1 MSRIPL
7 RSVLLFVAC
16 VILPL
21 LIGAIGSLITYPDV
35 TGWFAGLSKPWFS
48 PPNWVFGPVWTILY
62 ILMGISLWLVIR
74 NGWEEKHIRKALAL
88 FGLQLA
94 VNLLWSLLFFG
105 LQSPLGGLID
115 ILVLLALIIGTILS
129 FRNISL
135 PASYLLIPYLCW
147 VCFATLVNAA
157 IVILN

>member
-1 MSRIPL
+1 MDDSLYPHGYLTLVSHQKWLGREAHQESYG
-7 RSVLLFVAC
+7 SVWSSA
-16 VILPL
+16 
-21 LIGAIGSLITYPDV
+21 GAN
-35 TGWFAGLSKPWFS
+35 F
-48 PPNWVFGPVWTILY
+48 
-62 ILMGISLWLVIR
+62 
-74 NGWEEKHIRKALAL
+74 
-88 FGLQLA
+88 
-94 VNLLWSLLFFG
+94 LWSLLFFG

-147 VCFATLVNAA
+147 VSFATLVNAA